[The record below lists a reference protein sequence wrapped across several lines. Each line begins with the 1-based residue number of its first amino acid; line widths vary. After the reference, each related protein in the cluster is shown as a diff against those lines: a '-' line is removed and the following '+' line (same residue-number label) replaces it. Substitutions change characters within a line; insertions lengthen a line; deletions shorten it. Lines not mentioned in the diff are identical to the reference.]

1 MNTDD
6 CPNCGGNGVTP
17 TPGWFG
23 TPWEYKCATCHG
35 TGQIPHQHGWWPAG
49 GHNSETVW
57 RCGCGVDG
65 VDAGPLEDAIVPRD
79 GVRGMNETDFPCCEN
94 GEHTDPKPWLNPTTG
109 ERRVYSVWEGFVY
122 APRPKDWSLP
132 SREWRG

>member
-1 MNTDD
+1 MKTDD
-6 CPNCGGNGVTP
+6 CPNCGGDGVVFGP

-23 TPWEYKCATCHG
+23 TPWEYKCATCNG

-49 GHNSETVW
+49 EHNSETVW

-65 VDAGPLEDAIVPRD
+65 IDAGPLEDPIVP
-79 GVRGMNETDFPCCEN
+79 VTN
-94 GEHTDPKPWLNPTTG
+94 
-109 ERRVYSVWEGFVY
+109 
-122 APRPKDWSLP
+122 WSLP